1 MKILVSI
8 DLSQSTPHL
17 LDYAKNLAKSLSARV
32 CLLHVTDSQQEILG
46 YGGVFG
52 EFPMYIDPKE
62 LRQEIASRFHH
73 EHQQMLQFSQQLQ
86 TEGLDCVGLLVSG
99 TSVVT
104 TIIKEAEK
112 LAADMIIIGSEHK
125 GLWTQLIEGST
136 SKSLVGQSTVPV
148 LVVPVKV

>member
-8 DLSQSTPHL
+8 DLSSSTPHL
-17 LDYAKNLAKSLSARV
+17 LNYTKQLAQSLFARV

-52 EFPMYIDPKE
+52 EFPMYIDAKE
-62 LRQEIASRFHH
+62 LRQEIATRFHH

-86 TEGLDCVGLLVSG
+86 ADGLHCVGLLVSG

-112 LAADMIIIGSEHK
+112 LSADMIIIGSEHK

-148 LVVPVKV
+148 LVVPVKA

>member
-8 DLSQSTPHL
+8 DLSASTPHL

-62 LRQEIASRFHH
+62 LRQEIATRFHG
-73 EHQQMLQFSQQLQ
+73 EHQQMLQFQ
-86 TEGLDCVGLLVSG
+86 T
-99 TSVVT
+99 
-104 TIIKEAEK
+104 
-112 LAADMIIIGSEHK
+112 H
-125 GLWTQLIEGST
+125 LIPE
-136 SKSLVGQSTVPV
+136 
-148 LVVPVKV
+148 